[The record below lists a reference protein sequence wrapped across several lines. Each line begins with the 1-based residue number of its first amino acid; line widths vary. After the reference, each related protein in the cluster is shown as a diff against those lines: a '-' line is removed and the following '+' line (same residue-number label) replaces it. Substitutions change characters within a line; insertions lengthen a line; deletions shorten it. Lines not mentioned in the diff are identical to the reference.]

1 MRSFIIIGLFAGLTS
16 CASAPTTYAPSAGSN
31 RGYSERQIESD
42 RFRIRFDGGSDV
54 SFEELEDLALLRAA
68 ELTLERGGD
77 WFEIVSRSSDGDD
90 DRPVRVGGSVGQTFG
105 SRRYSG
111 SSVGLGIQFAPG
123 AGDKTI
129 FLEILI
135 RSGPRPDL
143 PDAYDARQIVQRLG

>member
-1 MRSFIIIGLFAGLTS
+1 MRRLFLLSLCAGLTA
-16 CASAPTTYAPSAGSN
+16 CVSAPTHYAPANGTD
-31 RGYSERQIESD
+31 RGFSETQIEAD
-42 RFRIRFDGGSDV
+42 RFRIRFDGGADV
-54 SFEELEDLALLRAA
+54 SFEELEDLALRRAA
-68 ELTLERGGD
+68 DLTLERGGD

-111 SSVGLGIQFAPG
+111 SNVGIGIHFDPG

-129 FLEILI
+129 HLEILV

-143 PDAYDARQIVQRLG
+143 PDAYDAREVLQRLG